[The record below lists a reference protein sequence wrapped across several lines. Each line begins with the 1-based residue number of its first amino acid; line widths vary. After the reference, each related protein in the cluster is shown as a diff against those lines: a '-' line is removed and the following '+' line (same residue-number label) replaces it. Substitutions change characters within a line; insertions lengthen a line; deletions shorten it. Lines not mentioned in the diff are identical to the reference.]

1 MATFTFNGISSDT
14 YGLKIIEMPPPSR
27 GGNTVES
34 ITIPGR
40 PEQLTRSIEEYEN
53 TELEF
58 EVMIT
63 DISKTRDIFQW
74 LKGNGKL
81 VYSDEPDKY
90 YNVISNDVISAV
102 RISDELRRF
111 VIRFICSPFAY
122 SIKNDTLSHIFTDI
136 KDSQPEKTIKVTVG
150 GSDSCEPLYFF
161 RWAGRIEMTVNGGAP
176 LIIDSGTEQ
185 SKANSGVIGEAVSAE
200 KDMETNSVIVNGEL
214 GRTHGEYTDTY
225 TPSGNGTPIYHY
237 LSPEAA
243 MFINTSL
250 RLAYKL
256 ENGVRKVCCEM
267 TSGKFPMLEPGE
279 NTVKFRLMP
288 EYTWEHTMPDGT
300 VRQYKHT
307 EQKLLVFDVTP
318 NTRWL

>member
-1 MATFTFNGISSDT
+1 MGYFIFNGKDSREFGILESVPIPPKAERTLQTVEIPGRLYPLNKVKDEFKNVQLSFVLGITDHAKVNEINKWLNGSGKLILSSDT
-14 YGLKIIEMPPPSR
+14 S
-27 GGNTVES
+27 
-34 ITIPGR
+34 
-40 PEQLTRSIEEYEN
+40 
-53 TELEF
+53 
-58 EVMIT
+58 
-63 DISKTRDIFQW
+63 
-74 LKGNGKL
+74 
-81 VYSDEPDKY
+81 KY
-90 YNVISNDVISAV
+90 YNAFVHSAISPERLSVRFGKIPIIFTVEPFRYDVDNPVI
-102 RISDELRRF
+102 
-111 VIRFICSPFAY
+111 
-122 SIKNDTLSHIFTDI
+122 SHIFTDI

-150 GSDSCEPLYFF
+150 GSYSCEPLYFF
-161 RWAGRIEMTVNGGAP
+161 RWAGRIEMTVNGGDP
-176 LIIDSGTEQ
+176 LIIDSGT
-185 SKANSGVIGEAVSAE
+185 AN
-200 KDMETNSVIVNGEL
+200 
-214 GRTHGEYTDTY
+214 GEYTDTY

-237 LSPEAA
+237 LSPEAT

-250 RLAYKL
+250 RLAYRL

>member
-1 MATFTFNGISSDT
+1 MAKKRKYTKSN
-14 YGLKIIEMPPPSR
+14 SR
-27 GGNTVES
+27 GNTRKSKRMSNIDLTICILIVLS
-34 ITIPGR
+34 ILLG
-40 PEQLTRSIEEYEN
+40 
-53 TELEF
+53 F
-58 EVMIT
+58 
-63 DISKTRDIFQW
+63 
-74 LKGNGKL
+74 
-81 VYSDEPDKY
+81 
-90 YNVISNDVISAV
+90 
-102 RISDELRRF
+102 
-111 VIRFICSPFAY
+111 
-122 SIKNDTLSHIFTDI
+122 
-136 KDSQPEKTIKVTVG
+136 
-150 GSDSCEPLYFF
+150 
-161 RWAGRIEMTVNGGAP
+161 
-176 LIIDSGTEQ
+176 LIYT
-185 SKANSGVIGEAVSAE
+185 NSGVIGEAVSAE

-237 LSPEAA
+237 LSPEAT

-250 RLAYKL
+250 RLAYRL
-256 ENGVRKVCCEM
+256 EGGVRKVCCEM